1 MTYYH
6 VLIELQDDPKKVRC
20 IFSDLTSKALESK
33 FLKPYR
39 RGQRMLVGTEVVDTM
54 AITSTRIVETNR
66 TSDIELREIQERS
79 RNEIDEFN
87 RSSDSV
93 VLISTGRG
101 HVLEDIEEAG
111 ANVTTRFIK
120 TPPGQGQS
128 DLFARILSHP
138 WVVAVVGGII
148 VAGIVAW
155 LGWG

>member
-6 VLIELQDDPKKVRC
+6 VLIELHGNPKKVRC
-20 IFSDLTSKALESK
+20 IFSDLTIKELENR
-33 FLKPYR
+33 FLNPYR
-39 RGQRMLVGTEVVDTM
+39 RGQRILVGTEVIDTM
-54 AITSTRIVETNR
+54 AITSTTIVETNHA
-66 TSDIELREIQERS
+66 SDIELGEIRERS

-87 RSSDSV
+87 KSSDSV

-120 TPPGQGQS
+120 NPPGQGQS
-128 DLFARILSHP
+128 ELFARILSHP
-138 WVVAVVGGII
+138 WVVAVAGGII